1 MWGRYRGDVGEM
13 WGRYRGELSGV
24 GGPLQVE
31 HRVGQIARDPHELA
45 HEGGRPLREVRARV
59 RVRVKVRVR
68 VRVRVRI

>member
-1 MWGRYRGDVGEM
+1 M

-59 RVRVKVRVR
+59 RVRVRVR
-68 VRVRVRI
+68 V